1 MKIESIDDS
10 FKKPGAVP
18 FKWEIR
24 PGVPKLHNPQP
35 PSTGNDDHHFE
46 FEFRKPRHQ
55 WKRHLQQNQSA
66 VPVSIHNST
75 FPETPRRLK
84 PPPAG
89 FYFHPPMEARTRS
102 LRSSPRSHSH
112 RFGLPGLARSDVVSS
127 VGCFPTPLAK
137 RKNAKKSV
145 NAVSRSEPE
154 YYSDLDTPMS
164 SRWSVS
170 SRKSVS
176 PLSSSFASYQSSPRP
191 VVDADWAAFGL
202 F

>member
-1 MKIESIDDS
+1 MKIDDS

-24 PGVPKLHNPQP
+24 PGVPKLQNPQAP
-35 PSTGNDDHHFE
+35 VHDHHFQ
-46 FEFRKPRHQ
+46 FEFRKQHQ
-55 WKRHLQQNQSA
+55 RKQHAQQKQS
-66 VPVSIHNST
+66 PVSIHNHP
-75 FPETPRRLK
+75 FPKAPPKLK

-89 FYFHPPMEARTRS
+89 FYFQPPMEPRTHS
-102 LRSSPRSHSH
+102 FRSSSRTCSH
-112 RFGLPGLARSDVVSS
+112 RFGLPVLARPDVVSS
-127 VGCFPTPLAK
+127 AGCFPSPLAK
-137 RKNAKKSV
+137 RKSVKKRIV
-145 NAVSRSEPE
+145 DPRSRPEPE
-154 YYSDLDTPMS
+154 YYSDVDIP

-191 VVDADWAAFGL
+191 VTDADWAAFGL